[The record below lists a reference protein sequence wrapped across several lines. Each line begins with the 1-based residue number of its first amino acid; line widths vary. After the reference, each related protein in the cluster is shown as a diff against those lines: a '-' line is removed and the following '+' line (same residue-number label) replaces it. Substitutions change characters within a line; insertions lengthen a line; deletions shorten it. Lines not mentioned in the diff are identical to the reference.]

1 MGTILNV
8 DASINVSD
16 FGLIII
22 MIGKSLLLCMSHGVT
37 SQHFV
42 LGLWTICSNLN
53 PHNWIRIMLYF
64 IGGNVG
70 ASAAGSK
77 VLPLVVL
84 VSLQTYKWGCTPG
97 VVPSWKTICGSPN
110 KALFPW

>member
-1 MGTILNV
+1 
-8 DASINVSD
+8 
-16 FGLIII
+16 
-22 MIGKSLLLCMSHGVT
+22 
-37 SQHFV
+37 
-42 LGLWTICSNLN
+42 
-53 PHNWIRIMLYF
+53 MLYF